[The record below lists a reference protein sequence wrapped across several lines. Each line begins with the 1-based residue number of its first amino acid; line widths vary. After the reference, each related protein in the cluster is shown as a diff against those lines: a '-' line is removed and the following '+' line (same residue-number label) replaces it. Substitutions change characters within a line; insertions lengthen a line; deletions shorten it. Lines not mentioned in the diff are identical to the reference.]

1 MYIPPANSPYAR
13 IAIFDEIEDTI
24 IDFRARFVNADF
36 CIMGDLNART
46 GIADD
51 FLVNSKYANYQP
63 DDELEMLTLSRPSL
77 NIGLQEKSVSVD
89 KVVNSYGN
97 GLLELCKSA
106 NM

>member
-46 GIADD
+46 GIAQD
-51 FLVNSKYANYQP
+51 FLVNSKYDNCQP

-77 NIGLQEKSVSVD
+77 NRPTREKRECGQSCQFLWQWVIR
-89 KVVNSYGN
+89 VVQVG
-97 GLLELCKSA
+97 
-106 NM
+106 